1 MLNKILILMCLAL
14 GSLSAASAAEKW
26 IPSQPIEIVVPFPP
40 GGATDRYGRVVAAIL
55 SDHGWPAVVLNK
67 PGADTIIAS
76 NHVAQAKPDGYT
88 LYATGSSGFLVAS
101 LTSHEKPSGVNFTLD
116 SFTDIST
123 IGSGSLVLVAANNVP
138 VNSYQEFTQYIKAN
152 PQQFK
157 LGFWNTYI
165 SNLFKVWTKKEGL
178 AAAQMIMYRGSAPML
193 AEVYGN
199 HLPFAFDTFNAV
211 APFVKS
217 GKMKV
222 IAVLDSYSAK
232 AVQQSLGNKNLHV
245 IGEHIPEVNLG
256 IYYGVVGPAGISPEV
271 TQALNR
277 VINAGLKNP
286 KYTQSMIDGNL
297 WINGGAPL
305 VLTQQHQ
312 EWRNLYN
319 NAVKHQ

>member
-1 MLNKILILMCLAL
+1 MLNKILILMCL
-14 GSLSAASAAEKW
+14 SLATLSTAFAAEKW

-67 PGADTIIAS
+67 PGGGTIIAS
-76 NHVAQAKPDGYT
+76 NYVAQARPDGHT

-101 LTSHEKPSGVNFTLD
+101 LADHEKPSGVDFTLD

-138 VNSYQEFTQYIKAN
+138 VNSYQEFIQYIKSDS
-152 PQQFK
+152 QQFK

-165 SNLFKVWTKKEGL
+165 SNLFRVWANKEGM
-178 AAAQMIMYRGSAPML
+178 AIPEMVMYRGSAPML
-193 AEVYGN
+193 TDVQGT

-211 APFVKS
+211 APFVNS

-222 IAVLDSYSAK
+222 IAVLDTHGAK
-232 AVQQSLGNKNLHV
+232 TVQQSIDNYDLHV
-245 IGEHIPEVNLG
+245 IGKHIPEVNLG
-256 IYYGVVGPAGISPEV
+256 LYYGVVGPAGISPEI
-271 TQALNR
+271 TQAINT

-297 WINGGAPL
+297 WINSGAPL
-305 VLTQQHQ
+305 LLTQQHQ

-319 NAVKHQ
+319 NAVRHQ